1 MQQDVGTRADPG
13 SFRDRDSRVFVTP
26 EGVFRA
32 LSPRGLEDFEALRAS
47 ALFADAVRHGDIV
60 ATELTEHGPDARD
73 LLPGTA
79 TAAVLEHERLPF
91 ISYPYEWTYGMLQDA
106 AALHLELLDE
116 AIAEGLTMK
125 DASPYNVQWRGAL
138 PVFADVG
145 SFELMRRNEPWIG
158 YRQFCTL
165 FLYPLMLQAYR
176 GVSFQPW
183 LRGSLEGIQPVE
195 MSNLLSG
202 RDRFRKGV
210 PTHVKLH
217 ARLERRY
224 ASTSRKEV
232 KRELSSA
239 GFKPEIVQA
248 NLRKMRKLVARLTWK
263 AGRTAWTEYH
273 EHNRGYEAADQ
284 RAKHDFVAAAAERAK
299 PRLAWDLGTNDGAF
313 ARLIAPHCEFV
324 VASDFDHETVE
335 ALYQSLKAEG
345 NTKILP
351 LVVDLTDPSPGRGW
365 RGTERGTLEQ
375 RGRPALTLSLALI
388 HHLSITRNVPIDDVV
403 DWLASLGGTHVVEF
417 PLREDKMVQTLLG
430 AKRDEGHPDYDL
442 AHFERCLSGRFEIV
456 NRLEL
461 GTRVLFEAVA
471 R

>member
-1 MQQDVGTRADPG
+1 MQDLSTRAEPG

-32 LSPRGLEDFEALRAS
+32 LSARGLEDFEALRA
-47 ALFADAVRHGDIV
+47 APLFGMATDGGTLVR
-60 ATELTEHGPDARD
+60 TELTDIQAPDI
-73 LLPGTA
+73 LPGG
-79 TAAVLEHERLPF
+79 AAGVLRHERLPF
-91 ISYPYEWTYGMLQDA
+91 ISYPYEWTFGMLKDA
-106 AALHLELLDE
+106 AALHLDLLDL
-116 AIAEGLTMK
+116 AIGQGLTMK

-138 PVFADVG
+138 PVFADIG
-145 SFELMRRNEPWIG
+145 SFEVLRRNEPWIG

-165 FLYPLMLQAYR
+165 FLYPLMLNAYR
-176 GVSFQPW
+176 GISFQPW
-183 LRGSLEGIQPVE
+183 LRGSLEGIQPTE
-195 MSNLLSG
+195 MARLLVG

-210 PTHVKLH
+210 LTHVALH

-224 ASTSRKEV
+224 ASTSRKQV
-232 KRELSSA
+232 KQELSSA

-248 NLRKMRKLVARLTWK
+248 NLRKMRKLVGRLTWK
-263 AGRTAWTEYH
+263 AGQTAWTEYH
-273 EHNRGYEAADQ
+273 KDNRGYEEADQ
-284 RAKHDFVAAAAERAK
+284 QAKQRFVAAAAERAK
-299 PRLAWDLGTNDGAF
+299 PRLAWDLGTNDGVF

-345 NTKILP
+345 STKILP

-365 RGTERGTLEQ
+365 RGAERSPLEQ
-375 RGRPALTLSLALI
+375 RGRPGLTLSLALI
-388 HHLSITRNVPIDDVV
+388 HHLSITRNVPIAEVV

-417 PLREDKMVQTLLG
+417 PLREDKMVQTLMG
-430 AKRDEGHPDYDL
+430 AKRDESHPDYDL
-442 AHFERCLSGRFEIV
+442 AHFERCLGERFEIA

>member
-1 MQQDVGTRADPG
+1 MAQDVGTRAEPG

-26 EGVFRA
+26 DGVYRA
-32 LSPRGLEDFEALRAS
+32 LSARGLEDFEALRAGE
-47 ALFADAVRHGDIV
+47 LFASAVEEGDLV
-60 ATELTEHGPDARD
+60 ATELADVTADG
-73 LLPGTA
+73 LLPGTT
-79 TAAVLEHERLPF
+79 TAAVLRHERLPF
-91 ISYPYEWTYGMLQDA
+91 ISYPYEWTYGMLRDA
-106 AALHLELLDE
+106 AILHLELLDE
-116 AIAEGLTMK
+116 AMAEGLTMK
-125 DASPYNVQWRGAL
+125 DASPYNVQWRGAK
-138 PVFADVG
+138 PVFADIG
-145 SFELMRRNEPWIG
+145 SFEALRRSEPWIG

-176 GVSFQPW
+176 GVNFQPW

-195 MSNLLSG
+195 MARLLRG
-202 RDRFRKGV
+202 RDRLRKGV
-210 PTHVKLH
+210 LSHVALH

-224 ASTSRKEV
+224 ASTSRKAV
-232 KRELSSA
+232 KQELSSA

-248 NLRKMRKLVARLTWK
+248 NLRKMRKLVGGMTWK
-263 AGRTAWTEYH
+263 AGQTAWTEYH
-273 EHNRGYEAADQ
+273 EDNRGYEEADQ

-299 PRLAWDLGTNDGAF
+299 PRLAWDLGTNDGVF

-345 NTKILP
+345 NTTVLP

-365 RGTERGTLEQ
+365 RGVERATLQ
-375 RGRPALTLSLALI
+375 DRGRPELTLSLALI

-403 DWLASLGGTHVVEF
+403 DWLGSLGGTHVVEF
-417 PLREDKMVQTLLG
+417 PLREDKMVQTLLN
-430 AKRDEGHPDYDL
+430 AKRDESHPDYDL
-442 AHFERCLSGRFEIV
+442 AHFERCLAQRFEVV